1 MLSQVANKADKSALD
16 VKADK
21 SELEA
26 ELARKADKSEVD
38 DKADKSEV
46 KKTNNFLVHAL
57 ANKADKSALDVKADK
72 SHVNLRCHELH
83 NRSDN
88 ISARLDST
96 IQDND

>member
-1 MLSQVANKADKSALD
+1 MLSQV
-16 VKADK
+16 
-21 SELEA
+21 
-26 ELARKADKSEVD
+26 
-38 DKADKSEV
+38 
-46 KKTNNFLVHAL
+46 

>member
-1 MLSQVANKADKSALD
+1 
-16 VKADK
+16 
-21 SELEA
+21 
-26 ELARKADKSEVD
+26 
-38 DKADKSEV
+38 V